1 MLAGYLPFDDDPA
14 NPDGDNINLLYKYIV
29 STPLTFPE
37 YVTPHARDLL
47 RRILVPDPRKRADLF
62 EVARHSWLSEF
73 SHVVSHI
80 TSSTTKVADIADTT
94 VPPGEFANTRSR
106 SLTLTCL
113 LVLQKVIGKPQRW
126 LAVPPSESLR
136 KHTRARY
143 LRLEGLCINQ
153 ETFPKSHPS
162 IGQRLLGT
170 QNGER
175 CRLNM
180 SPPSLRQQEEKVLP
194 RQNPRTRRHPES
206 KPYFQPQGPA
216 VEMRRRTH
224 KQALYPWVFKWSSAQ
239 HGLENP
245 RHPLARCRL
254 RQGICLG
261 RPLTAPPSRERTQ
274 QCLPRK
280 PRGLR
285 RAPQWHRSILVACPL
300 GVRTDSLWLLLLRQ
314 PMHRVVLPSRRAS
327 NM

>member
-94 VPPGEFANTRSR
+94 VPPGQCPNTRSR
-106 SLTLTCL
+106 RMTLTFL
-113 LVLQKVIGKPQRW
+113 RALQKVIGKPQRW
-126 LAVPPSESLR
+126 LVVPLSESLR
-136 KHTRARY
+136 RHTRARY
-143 LRLEGLCINQ
+143 LRLEGLCINPG
-153 ETFPKSHPS
+153 TFPKSRLS
-162 IGQRLLGT
+162 IGQRLLET

-175 CRLNM
+175 CRSNM
-180 SPPSLRQQEEKVLP
+180 SPPSLRQQEEKAP
-194 RQNPRTRRHPES
+194 RLQNPQTRSHPES
-206 KPYFQPQGPA
+206 KPSFQPQGPA
-216 VEMRRRTH
+216 VEMRRQTH
-224 KQALYPWVFKWSSAQ
+224 KQLCPRGFIWSSAQ

-254 RQGICLG
+254 RQGTCLG
-261 RPLTAPPSRERTQ
+261 RPRTALPSRERTRR
-274 QCLPRK
+274 CLRRK

-300 GVRTDSLWLLLLRQ
+300 GDHTDSLWLLLSRQ
-314 PMHRVVLPSRRAS
+314 PMHRVALRSRRAS